1 MNNTE
6 LLDPTELV
14 SRIREAVGD
23 KDSLLTQQELIR
35 HCKRLYDGRQFYIR
49 RFDKL
54 QKAQKRMREPERTM
68 VCDILANGSL
78 LYDPS
83 GSRYNTH

>member
-1 MNNTE
+1 MHNTE

-14 SRIREAVGD
+14 ARIREAVGD
-23 KDSLLTQQELIR
+23 KDNLLTQQELIR
-35 HCKRLYDGRQFYIR
+35 YCKRLYDERQFYIR

-54 QKAQKRMREPERTM
+54 QKEQQRMREPERTM
-68 VCDILANGSL
+68 ICDILANGSL

-83 GSRYNTH
+83 GMRYGTK